1 MFDIRLALKQMF
13 LKILKNNSYVFIR
26 VNNGEDKN
34 NVNNHNLMS
43 IYYWPEIV
51 LRFLC
56 KLCRMTVTETLGS
69 IHFSSFYGCE
79 N

>member
-26 VNNGEDKN
+26 INNDEDKN
-34 NVNNHNLMS
+34 NVNNHNLMG
-43 IYYWPEIV
+43 IYYWPKIV

-56 KLCRMTVTETLGS
+56 KLCHIIVTATLGS
-69 IHFSSFYGCE
+69 IHFSSFYE
-79 N
+79 